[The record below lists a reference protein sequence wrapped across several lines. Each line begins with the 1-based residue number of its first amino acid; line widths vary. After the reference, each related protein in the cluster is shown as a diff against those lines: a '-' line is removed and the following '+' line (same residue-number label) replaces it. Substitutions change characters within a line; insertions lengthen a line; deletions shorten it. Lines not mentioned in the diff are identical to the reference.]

1 MDNNDI
7 EFEIR
12 RMVLEMKSG
21 HNDGYVQDHY
31 RKQLKRI
38 QKLVNEALDDE

>member
-12 RMVLEMKSG
+12 RMILEMKSG
-21 HNDGYVQDHY
+21 HNDGYVQNHY
-31 RKQLKRI
+31 RKQLKSI
-38 QKLVNEALDDE
+38 QKLVNGALDE

>member
-1 MDNNDI
+1 MGSDDI

-12 RMVLEMKSG
+12 RMILEMKSG
-21 HNDGYVQDHY
+21 HNDGYVQGHY

-38 QKLVNEALDDE
+38 QKMINEALEDE

>member
-1 MDNNDI
+1 MTEDL

-38 QKLVNEALDDE
+38 QKLVNDALEDEN